1 MKTIHVIA
9 LYLLGV
15 IISGSLIF
23 ACIQLIKTNETLA
36 KTHETIENVVP
47 ESAVHNI
54 EASLGNIEQIL
65 QTDLSGIRLD
75 IREGS
80 NEIEQTLQTN
90 LSDIEKTM
98 KYFEEYSKLIKKYL
112 MPPIM
117 TVEPIQ
123 SK

>member
-47 ESAVHNI
+47 ESAVYNI
-54 EASLGNIEQIL
+54 GASLGNIEQAL
-65 QTDLSGIRLD
+65 NSRLSGISLD

-80 NEIEQTLQTN
+80 NDIEQTLQTN

-98 KYFEEYSKLIKKYL
+98 KYFEKYAELIKKYL
-112 MPPIM
+112 LPPVM
-117 TVEPIQ
+117 TIEPIQ